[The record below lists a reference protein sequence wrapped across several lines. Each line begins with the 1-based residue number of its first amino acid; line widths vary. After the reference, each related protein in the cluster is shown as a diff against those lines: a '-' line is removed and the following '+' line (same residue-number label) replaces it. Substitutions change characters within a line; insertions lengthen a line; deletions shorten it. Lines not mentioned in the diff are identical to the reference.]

1 MSITTRRSDAQ
12 ETEQLPTV
20 APATKGRRAPKAPKK
35 PTAPAELKA
44 TRASAPKS
52 AGRAESID
60 IGSEPRVDLLP
71 PEVRAERKNRST
83 RRGFG
88 WGVLAVLLAVV
99 LAIGGAFVY
108 NVAAQAR
115 FLGAQLATADLLTQQ
130 QKFTG
135 VRDVQKEVALAQAAQ
150 RVGASTEIDWKAL
163 LDQVGAVQPAG
174 VALDTVA
181 ADSASPL
188 AIYQQSPDPL
198 QLARIGTVTTVSSS
212 PTIPDV
218 TAWVRELEKI
228 PGVADVVPSIGSLDT
243 TTGQYKVTITLHV
256 DQTRYAKR
264 FEQKGK

>member
-20 APATKGRRAPKAPKK
+20 APPTKGRTAPKRP
-35 PTAPAELKA
+35 
-44 TRASAPKS
+44 
-52 AGRAESID
+52 GRAESLD
-60 IGSEPRVDLLP
+60 IGMEPRVDLLP

-174 VALDTVA
+174 VALDTVT

-198 QLARIGTVTTVSSS
+198 QLPRIGTVTTVSSS

-218 TAWVRELEKI
+218 TTWVRALEKI
-228 PGVADVVPSIGSLDT
+228 PGVADVVPSIGALDT